1 VRLFVALDFPEDVRR
16 KVRDLIDQVK
26 SQLPGAG
33 WVRTEGMHV
42 TLKFIGYVEEK
53 KAEPIAAAL
62 KEINLPKPVEM
73 TFRGVGF
80 FPNERR
86 PRVVWCGVE
95 GSPKLAELAS
105 EIEHALKPLGVES
118 ESRPYVPHL
127 TLARLKS
134 PEGAGKLVR
143 AASELKLQDFGTSRE
158 SEFHLFESILKPSGA
173 EYKRLQTYSF
183 VKGVA

>member
-1 VRLFVALDFPEDVRR
+1 MRLFVALDLPEDVREKLSILIAQLKSEFP
-16 KVRDLIDQVK
+16 KVRWMR
-26 SQLPGAG
+26 P
-33 WVRTEGMHV
+33 EGMHV

-53 KAEPIAAAL
+53 KANSIAAAL
-62 KEINLPKPVEM
+62 KKVRSATPVEI

-95 GSPKLAELAS
+95 ASENLAELAGQ
-105 EIEHALKPLGVES
+105 IEQALEPLGVEA
-118 ESRPYVPHL
+118 ESRPYAPHL

-134 PEGAGKLVR
+134 PEGAGEIVHM
-143 AASELKLQDFGTSRE
+143 AGELKPQDFGTARE

-173 EYKRLQTYSF
+173 EYKRLQTYPF
-183 VKGVA
+183 VKEAP